1 MSKLRL
7 SLARER
13 LVGWR
18 NWPLGCENRDLWD
31 TRAGRMLETA
41 EQYPHR
47 WMSEMAGCAQNV
59 EVGAAFIGNFL

>member
-1 MSKLRL
+1 
-7 SLARER
+7 
-13 LVGWR
+13 
-18 NWPLGCENRDLWD
+18 
-31 TRAGRMLETA
+31 MLETA